1 MVCSLFWDND
11 EDELYVTTALD
22 GDIKKIRPVDMTR
35 DEGAIILA
43 SRTPQGIKM
52 ETAHIPT
59 KLRLGGPRRN
69 LTDIQNPFGVHLVPE
84 AFKEVLER
92 LEPGVHDFY
101 PVELFWKDGSSAGKR
116 YWFYPQHRIDSIDPE
131 KTTYR
136 KKTLWIGAG
145 DATGRLVFSRRAIG
159 DRHAWIEKFLAAGG
173 IVWIS
178 ERLKQELEAAG
189 ITGLGFRPREETD

>member
-1 MVCSLFWDND
+1 MVCNIFCDD
-11 EDELYVTTALD
+11 GEDELYETTALD
-22 GDIKKIRPVDMTR
+22 GDINKIRPVDMTR

-43 SRTPQGIKM
+43 SRVPQGLKM
-52 ETAHIPT
+52 EAAHIPT

-69 LTDIQNPFGVHLVPE
+69 LTDVQDPFGVLLVPE

-131 KTTYR
+131 KTTYKR
-136 KKTLWIGAG
+136 KFLWVGGG
-145 DATGRLVFSRRAIG
+145 DETEKLVFSRRAIG
-159 DRHAWIEKFLAAGG
+159 DRHAGIDKFMAAGG
-173 IVWIS
+173 VSWIS
-178 ERLKQELEAAG
+178 ERFKQELEAAG
-189 ITGLGFRPREETD
+189 ITGLGFRPSEETD